1 MKEDLWINTSFLEV
15 NTVQKNKYREY
26 KKLHEQKYNKKIII
40 NWIPKYSFVGIHFI
54 FMIDVL
60 ETVKTNNSPIKC
72 NSLLFVWNQIK
83 IPNCQFEGIR
93 KKKDSF
99 DEEMP
104 NSQIPKWTPQSSSN
118 LTTQKL

>member
-1 MKEDLWINTSFLEV
+1 
-15 NTVQKNKYREY
+15 
-26 KKLHEQKYNKKIII
+26 
-40 NWIPKYSFVGIHFI
+40 
-54 FMIDVL
+54 MIDVL